1 MALAM
6 NFIVRVAEDEDGRL
20 GGVVVRVRTGE
31 QERFEGIEDITRV
44 IAGMLSRDTARTGG
58 PTP

>member
-1 MALAM
+1 M
-6 NFIVRVAEDEDGRL
+6 NFIVRVTEDEEGRR

-44 IAGMLSRDTARTGG
+44 IAGMLAREAATTEGEAR
-58 PTP
+58 P